1 MHGQVVVCPGVNDG
15 AALEDTLAGIL
26 DRYPALASVGA
37 VPLGLSRYSNEPEMR
52 PHTPEEAARVL
63 DTIEEWQGLFTQGA
77 RPPHGLRR
85 RRVLPAGRARPSLGP
100 ALRRLS
106 PARERHRHGPGLRR
120 VLRAARGG
128 RARAACATGS
138 SPRSTPRRPRATG
151 RPRLPTAP
159 AGADDRPVTV
169 LTGTYGARVLAPA
182 RGAHPRH
189 DVDAARRGQRL
200 LRRQHRGGG
209 PAHRRGP
216 GAGPGG
222 VPDGSRCLLP
232 DACLNEGRFLDGLT
246 LADLP
251 RPVEVVPTE
260 GGSLRRALDGT
271 SFRPGV
277 RVMSPMV
284 VVAGRPN
291 VGKSSL
297 VNRIVGA
304 RAAVVEEEQGVTRD
318 RKVLTA
324 EWAGVPFSI
333 MDTGG
338 WLAGGDALEAKVS
351 EQAER
356 ALAEADVVLM
366 VVDVTTG
373 VTEEDLAA
381 AKVIRRAG
389 PPVRLVVNKVDDAN
403 REAAAW
409 EFVSLGLGDPFPV
422 SALHGRGTGDL
433 LDEVVALLPVPLPED
448 DEDGA
453 VAPAADDG
461 ARGDRDPGTPRVA
474 IIGRPNVGKSTLFN
488 RLLGEERS
496 IVHDMPGTTRDA
508 IDTVVETPDG
518 PVCFIDTAGLRRP
531 SKTDRGT
538 EQHATLRALR
548 ALERAD
554 IAVLVIDATVGA
566 SHQDQRLA
574 ERIGVSG
581 CPAIVVLN
589 KWDLV
594 PADDRDDV
602 LAGVG
607 DRLAF
612 LGAAPVLKMSA
623 LSGKGVHRILPAL
636 RDCRRRPTTSGC
648 RPGPSTAPCR
658 SCRLASRRPGQDPLH
673 RPGRHRPPDLHALH
687 QRAAAPD
694 LPPLHRARHPRE
706 VRPRRHADE
715 AAGADRREV
724 RSGRS

>member
-1 MHGQVVVCPGVNDG
+1 
-15 AALEDTLAGIL
+15 
-26 DRYPALASVGA
+26 
-37 VPLGLSRYSNEPEMR
+37 
-52 PHTPEEAARVL
+52 
-63 DTIEEWQGLFTQGA
+63 
-77 RPPHGLRR
+77 
-85 RRVLPAGRARPSLGP
+85 
-100 ALRRLS
+100 
-106 PARERHRHGPGLRR
+106 
-120 VLRAARGG
+120 
-128 RARAACATGS
+128 
-138 SPRSTPRRPRATG
+138 
-151 RPRLPTAP
+151 
-159 AGADDRPVTV
+159 
-169 LTGTYGARVLAPA
+169 
-182 RGAHPRH
+182 
-189 DVDAARRGQRL
+189 
-200 LRRQHRGGG
+200 
-209 PAHRRGP
+209 
-216 GAGPGG
+216 
-222 VPDGSRCLLP
+222 
-232 DACLNEGRFLDGLT
+232 
-246 LADLP
+246 
-251 RPVEVVPTE
+251 
-260 GGSLRRALDGT
+260 
-271 SFRPGV
+271 
-277 RVMSPMV
+277 MSPMV

-297 VNRIVGA
+297 VNRIVGS

-318 RKVLTA
+318 RKVLDA
-324 EWAGVPFSI
+324 EWAGVPFSV

-338 WLAGGDALEAKVS
+338 WLAGGDVLEAKVS
-351 EQAER
+351 AQAER
-356 ALAEADVVLM
+356 AFAEADVVLM

-381 AKVIRRAG
+381 ARFIRRAG
-389 PPVRLVVNKVDDAN
+389 PPVRLVVNKVDDAK
-403 REAAAW
+403 REGAAW
-409 EFVSLGLGDPFPV
+409 DFVALGIGDPFPV

-433 LDEVVALLPVPLPED
+433 LDEVVGLLPRLEAESGVD
-448 DEDGA
+448 DGG
-453 VAPAADDG
+453 AADEAADS
-461 ARGDRDPGTPRVA
+461 ADPSTPRVA

-581 CPAIVVLN
+581 CPALVALN

-594 PADDRDDV
+594 PTDERDDV

-636 RDCRRRPTTSGC
+636 RE
-648 RPGPSTAPCR
+648 AV
-658 SCRLASRRPGQDPLH
+658 A
-673 RPGRHRPPDLHALH
+673 AYH
-687 QRAAAPD
+687 QRVPTGALNRTVQDLQARQPAP
-694 LPPLHRARHPRE
+694 RARIRYAVQGAIDPPTFTLFASARLPQTYLRYIERGIRE
-706 VRPRRHADE
+706 AFDFGPTPLKLRVRL
-715 AAGADRREV
+715 G
-724 RSGRS
+724 GK